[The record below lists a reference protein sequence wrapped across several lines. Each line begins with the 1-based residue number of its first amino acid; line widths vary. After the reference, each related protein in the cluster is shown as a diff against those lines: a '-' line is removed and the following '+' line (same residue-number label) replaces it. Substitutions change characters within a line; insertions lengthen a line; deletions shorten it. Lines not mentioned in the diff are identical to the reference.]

1 MGKIYIK
8 MLFVK
13 FFNLKY
19 FHLVYVLKDLNL

>member
-8 MLFVK
+8 MLFV
-13 FFNLKY
+13 NLKY